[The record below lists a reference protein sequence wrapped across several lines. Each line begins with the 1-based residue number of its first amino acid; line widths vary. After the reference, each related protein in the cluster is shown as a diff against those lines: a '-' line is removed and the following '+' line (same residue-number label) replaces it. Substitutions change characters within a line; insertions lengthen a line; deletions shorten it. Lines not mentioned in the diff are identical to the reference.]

1 MNKRKTISKEKVLN
15 DLKVLL
21 FHNKYIKNIKASDL
35 NIQYSMYFAIE
46 LTNNYTE
53 HKKNIIIDL
62 FKIVLQNKP
71 STKDKIIIAQY
82 LSSSKLNEIQWAKDI
97 YNKTLLEDDDNYI
110 SHCEVAK
117 SISNKKYLNDIVW
130 SKNIYLNIINNVK
143 DDFDIYMI
151 LNEILKNDNLDSK
164 WLKYI
169 IVIISIKIKEFNTI
183 SILWDEF
190 FKIDKKFTKTYLKSL
205 VIKTTNCNHLIQI
218 ASFISDVDYFNDKEW
233 SESIYKKALDNYE
246 TNIELLNIISSIL
259 TNFNDTEFAIELLN
273 DDIKKYKENHVGYYI
288 NDEFSVKEYFRNI
301 IDENISST
309 NIYEIVRIIKIISS
323 KCIIKDNN
331 FLIELYNKILNNY
344 KDKSINNYVF
354 IFKNMMD
361 DIENLDKKFIEKQL
375 KNLIANYQDVDDLYY
390 ISEYILDKEY
400 LNDKVLKKDIFKLI
414 LSELDEDKN
423 ISYMY
428 FLIIKKILS
437 NGELK
442 DNQWATLIYENIL
455 LKARTIDDVIE
466 IARNINDGLNNKLCS
481 KTILSNPYK
490 YLL

>member
-1 MNKRKTISKEKVLN
+1 MNKIKVLN

-21 FHNKYIKNIKASDL
+21 FHDIHIKNIKASDL
-35 NIQYSMYFAIE
+35 NIKYSMYFAIE
-46 LTNNYTE
+46 LINNYSDS
-53 HKKNIIIDL
+53 KKNIIIEL

-82 LSSSKLNEIQWAKDI
+82 LSSSKFDEVQWAKDI
-97 YNKTLLEDDDNYI
+97 YTKILLESYDYYI

-151 LNEILKNDNLDSK
+151 LNEILKNDNIDFK

-169 IVIISIKIKEFNTI
+169 IVIISIKVKEFNTI
-183 SILWDEF
+183 SILWCEF
-190 FKIDKKFTKTYLKSL
+190 FKIDKQFTKTYLKSL
-205 VIKTTNCNHLIQI
+205 VIKTANCNNLIQI

-233 SESIYKKALDNYE
+233 SESIYKKALNNYE
-246 TNIELLNIISSIL
+246 NNIELLNILSSIL
-259 TNFNDTEFAIELLN
+259 TNLNDTEFATKLLN
-273 DDIKKYKENHVGYYI
+273 EDIKKYKENHVGYYT

-331 FLIELYNKILNNY
+331 YLIELYNKILNNY
-344 KDKSINNYVF
+344 KDKSINNY

-361 DIENLDKKFIEKQL
+361 DIENINKKFIEKQI

-437 NGELK
+437 KGELK

-455 LKARTIDDVIE
+455 LKARTIEDIIE
-466 IARNINDGLNNKLCS
+466 IAIDIKDINGLNNKSWS